1 MKELEDMRN
10 DELLTVIIAGIQILR
25 DNEHKQGFE
34 DGQKEKPQAIYE
46 MKVEEYN
53 KGLNEA
59 WECAKKLCQSEK
71 YGGLQEHC
79 AEIFG
84 REDVFD
90 VFDYSASEC
99 IEKLMAY
106 QKRKIYCNH
115 TTEEIA
121 KSFIKDVSA
130 VKDQLPE
137 HNCEDCK
144 RIKDPIFYGHCV
156 GECDYAKQTEDIK
169 VGDEVIVQ
177 VDRIGFVTGF
187 DVLFDRVYVTT
198 KDGWSDAFG
207 RSFVKKTGRHFDEI
221 EKVLEQMKGDQ
232 E

>member
-1 MKELEDMRN
+1 MKDYKHIEHMRN
-10 DELLTVIIAGIQILR
+10 LNDSLIWERMKCCYNYGY
-25 DNEHKQGFE
+25 E

-46 MKVEEYN
+46 MKAEEYN

-79 AEIFG
+79 AEIFD
-84 REDVFD
+84 RKDTFD
-90 VFDYSASEC
+90 VFDYSASE
-99 IEKLMAY
+99 A
-106 QKRKIYCNH
+106 
-115 TTEEIA
+115 IA
-121 KSFIKDVSA
+121 KIK
-130 VKDQLPE
+130 E
-137 HNCEDCK
+137 YE
-144 RIKDPIFYGHCV
+144 
-156 GECDYAKQTEDIK
+156 EKQTEKSCGTCVHDVEIHEDFCKYCRHCVDYSKYKSNQTDDIK

-207 RSFVKKTGRHFDEI
+207 RSFVKKTGRHFDAIPE
-221 EKVLEQMKGDQ
+221 VLKQMNREEDK
-232 E
+232 